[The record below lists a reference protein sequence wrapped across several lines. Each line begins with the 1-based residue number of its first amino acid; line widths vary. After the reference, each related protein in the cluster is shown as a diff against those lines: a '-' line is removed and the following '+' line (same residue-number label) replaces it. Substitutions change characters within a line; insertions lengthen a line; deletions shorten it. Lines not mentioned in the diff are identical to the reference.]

1 LVAGDRQRGSL
12 DIVGAVVA
20 TLAIGAVVYGLTSGN
35 TNGWGDPVTL
45 GCFGG
50 GAALLVLFVL
60 RECVYRA
67 PLVPTRIVTN
77 RSRAGA
83 YTVMLLLGAG
93 MLAMFYLLTL
103 YMQYVRGYSALHTG
117 LAYLPFVIGLGIAAG
132 GLGPRLYAK
141 LPARAVIAGGM
152 FIFACGLGWCATMLS
167 PTSDYFA
174 VMLPALVVA
183 GFGGGLT
190 FVGATA
196 VGLHGVADHES
207 GAAAGVFNAS
217 IQVGAAV
224 GLSALASIA
233 AIVTRDQLP
242 SHTMAAAMTDG
253 YVAGLTAGAAI
264 FALGAVVALVCI
276 NASISAEE
284 ISGH

>member
-1 LVAGDRQRGSL
+1 
-12 DIVGAVVA
+12 
-20 TLAIGAVVYGLTSGN
+20 
-35 TNGWGDPVTL
+35 
-45 GCFGG
+45 
-50 GAALLVLFVL
+50 
-60 RECVYRA
+60 
-67 PLVPTRIVTN
+67 
-77 RSRAGA
+77 
-83 YTVMLLLGAG
+83 MLLLGAG

-103 YMQYVRGYSALHTG
+103 YMQFVRGYSALHTG
-117 LAYLPFVIGLGIAAG
+117 LAYLPFVIGLGVAAG

-141 LPARAVIAGGM
+141 LPARAVIAAGM
-152 FIFACGLGWCATMLS
+152 FIFAGGLGWCAAMLS
-167 PTSDYFA
+167 PTSDYFVVIA
-174 VMLPALVVA
+174 PALVVA

-190 FVGATA
+190 LVGATA
-196 VGLHGVADHES
+196 VGLHGVVDHES

-233 AIVTRDQLP
+233 AIVTRGQLQG
-242 SHTMAAAMTDG
+242 HTVATALTNG

-276 NASISAEE
+276 NVSISAEE

>member
-1 LVAGDRQRGSL
+1 M
-12 DIVGAVVA
+12 
-20 TLAIGAVVYGLTSGN
+20 VYGLTSGN
-35 TNGWGDPVTL
+35 TNGWDDTVTL
-45 GCFGG
+45 ACFAS
-50 GAALLVLFVL
+50 GAALLALFVL
-60 RECVYRA
+60 REWVYRE
-67 PLVPTRIVTN
+67 PLVPTRIVAN

-83 YTVMLLLGAG
+83 YAVMLLLGAG

-103 YMQYVRGYSALHTG
+103 YMQFVRGYSALHTG
-117 LAYLPFVIGLGIAAG
+117 LAYLPFVIGLGVAAG
-132 GLGPRLYAK
+132 GLGPRLYAR
-141 LPARAVIAGGM
+141 LPARAVIAAGM
-152 FIFACGLGWCATMLS
+152 FIFAGGLAWCATMLS
-167 PTSDYFA
+167 ATSDYFV

-196 VGLHGVADHES
+196 VGLHGVADQES

-233 AIVTRDQLP
+233 AIVTRDQVRD
-242 SHTMAAAMTDG
+242 HTPATALTNG
-253 YVAGLTAGAAI
+253 YIAGLIAGAAI
-264 FALGAVVALVCI
+264 FALGAVVALASI
-276 NASISAEE
+276 NVSISAEE

>member
-1 LVAGDRQRGSL
+1 
-12 DIVGAVVA
+12 
-20 TLAIGAVVYGLTSGN
+20 
-35 TNGWGDPVTL
+35 
-45 GCFGG
+45 
-50 GAALLVLFVL
+50 
-60 RECVYRA
+60 
-67 PLVPTRIVTN
+67 
-77 RSRAGA
+77 
-83 YTVMLLLGAG
+83 MLLLGAG

-117 LAYLPFVIGLGIAAG
+117 LAYLPFVIGLAIAAG

-141 LPARAVIAGGM
+141 LPARAVIAAGM

-174 VMLPALVVA
+174 IMLPALVVA

-233 AIVTRDQLP
+233 AIVTRGRLP
-242 SHTMAAAMTDG
+242 GHTASAAMTYG
-253 YVAGLTAGAAI
+253 YVAGLAAGAAI
-264 FALGAVVALVCI
+264 FALGAVVAAVFI
-276 NASISAEE
+276 NTSIGAEE
-284 ISGH
+284 LSGH